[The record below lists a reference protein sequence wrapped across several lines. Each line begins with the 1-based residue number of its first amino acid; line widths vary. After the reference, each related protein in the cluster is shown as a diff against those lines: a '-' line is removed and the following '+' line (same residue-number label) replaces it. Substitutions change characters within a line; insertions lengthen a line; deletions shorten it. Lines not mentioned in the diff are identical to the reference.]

1 MQVYKIYIREN
12 WYDSFRLHRVLNHCT
27 LKEAISFVLDLR
39 FYLFNLEH
47 KKYAFQIRN
56 SNGYV
61 VRSIPAL
68 NKYY

>member
-12 WYDSFRLHRVLNHCT
+12 YYDSFRLFRILNHST
-27 LKEAISFVLDLR
+27 LKDAISLVYNLR
-39 FYLFNLEH
+39 WYFYDNEC

-61 VRSIPAL
+61 VRSFPAL
-68 NKYY
+68 NKNY